1 MLNLSCVKSILES
14 EFSINFS
21 NISNDMFWEL
31 GGLRNC
37 IVHHDGIIKNEVFRS
52 SLQETIAF
60 LRLRNE
66 VGEIFVLS
74 RDNLGETI
82 N

>member
-1 MLNLSCVKSILES
+1 
-14 EFSINFS
+14 
-21 NISNDMFWEL
+21 MFWEL